1 MQSNDAKTTIDLHL
15 RIGWW
20 CIATFALLGL
30 VLEGLHGFKS
40 GDYLDVGNTTRRH
53 MLTLCHAHGTL
64 LGLINVAF
72 AWSVGRVPGG
82 GAGKLTWPSRCLIAA
97 TVGLPVGF
105 GLGGLF
111 AYAGDPGLGILLVP
125 PSAICLILAAMMTA
139 VALREPAGGAAG
151 GGHEG

>member
-1 MQSNDAKTTIDLHL
+1 MQNNDANHASQDRDSIDFHL

-20 CIATFALLGL
+20 CVAAFALLGL
-30 VLEGLHGFKS
+30 VLESLHGWKS

-64 LGLINVAF
+64 LGLLNLAF
-72 AWSVGRVPGG
+72 AWSIGRVVG
-82 GAGKLTWPSRCLIAA
+82 GAERLKWASRCLVAA

-111 AYAGDPGLGILLVP
+111 AYEGDPGLGILLVP
-125 PSAICLILAAMMTA
+125 PAAICLILAAAMTA
-139 VALREPAGGAAG
+139 LAMRRD
-151 GGHEG
+151 